1 MGDNL
6 MKKNYKEWLLTAKKV
21 FHFIATVLMYSICLI
36 MIIVFLAFVV
46 NFIDKQYNLKSGEN
60 KKNLFSAYTIVSP
73 SMVPAINVLDVVVTV
88 RVDSPEDLEKGDI
101 ITFDSTDYR
110 YSGVTVTHRI
120 LDIEKTSSGEY
131 LFTTKGDNNN
141 TQDSSRINFDAI
153 YGKVLFVIPK
163 IGYIQ
168 YFLSSILGWVAIII
182 VPAVM
187 IIGYDIYKLIKTIR
201 SSDKDSSDKKKKID
215 NKKKDKDNNK
225 NKNKNKL
232 LKKEGRF
239 KK

>member
-1 MGDNL
+1 MTV
-6 MKKNYKEWLLTAKKV
+6 KKI

-36 MIIVFLAFVV
+36 MIIVFLVFVV
-46 NFIDKQYNLKSGEN
+46 NFIDKQYNLQSGEN

-101 ITFDSTDYR
+101 ITFNSTDYR

-168 YFLSSILGWVAIII
+168 YYLSSILGWVAIII

-201 SSDKDSSDKKKKID
+201 SSDKNSD
-215 NKKKDKDNNK
+215 NKKQISNDKQDNE
-225 NKNKNKL
+225 
-232 LKKEGRF
+232 KKREGRF
-239 KK
+239 RR

>member
-1 MGDNL
+1 MTV
-6 MKKNYKEWLLTAKKV
+6 KKI

-36 MIIVFLAFVV
+36 MIIVFLVFVV
-46 NFIDKQYNLKSGEN
+46 NFIDKQYNLQSGEN

-168 YFLSSILGWVAIII
+168 YYLSSILGWVAIII

-201 SSDKDSSDKKKKID
+201 SSDKNSD
-215 NKKKDKDNNK
+215 NKKQISNDKQDNE
-225 NKNKNKL
+225 
-232 LKKEGRF
+232 KKREGRF
-239 KK
+239 RR

>member
-6 MKKNYKEWLLTAKKV
+6 MKNNYREWLTTAKKI

-46 NFIDKQYNLKSGEN
+46 NFIDKQYNLKSGQN

-73 SMVPAINVLDVVVTV
+73 SMVSAINVLDVVVTV
-88 RVDSPEDLEKGDI
+88 RVDSPEDLKKGDI

-120 LDIEKTSSGEY
+120 LDIEKTTSGEY

-141 TQDSSRINFDAI
+141 TEDSSRINFNAI

-168 YFLSSILGWVAIII
+168 YYLSSILGWVAIVIA
-182 VPAVM
+182 PAIM
-187 IIGYDIYKLIKTIR
+187 IIGYDIYKLVKMIR
-201 SSDKDSSDKKKKID
+201 SSDKKENDNKNDNKDKKIKFIKR
-215 NKKKDKDNNK
+215 
-225 NKNKNKL
+225 
-232 LKKEGRF
+232 EGRF

>member
-6 MKKNYKEWLLTAKKV
+6 MKKIDKEFLTTLKKV

-36 MIIVFLAFVV
+36 MIIVFLVFVV

-60 KKNLFSAYTIVSP
+60 KKDLFSAYTIVSP
-73 SMVPAINVLDVVVTV
+73 SMVPAINVLDVVVTM
-88 RVDSPEDLEKGDI
+88 RVNSPEDLEKGDI
-101 ITFDSTDYR
+101 ITFNSTDYR
-110 YSGVTVTHRI
+110 YSGVLVTHRI
-120 LDIEKTSSGEY
+120 VDIEKTSSGEY

-141 TQDSSRINFDAI
+141 TQDSSRISFDEI
-153 YGKVLFVIPK
+153 YGRVLFRIPK

-168 YFLSSILGWVAIII
+168 YYLSSILGWVAIII

-187 IIGYDIYKLIKTIR
+187 IIGYDIYKLVKTLR
-201 SSDKDSSDKKKKID
+201 SKEDNIKKID
-215 NKKKDKDNNK
+215 NKKENTK
-225 NKNKNKL
+225 NKRIKKE
-232 LKKEGRF
+232 KEGRF